1 MFIQCSDCNF
11 KYLVNSAD
19 LKPNGRMVECANC
32 GNQWFQE
39 LNSEEKFQSF
49 DEITAQSNKIVFQEN
64 NKSKNQNLN
73 SNVKNL
79 PSTVVEEKKVSIL
92 NTSLVLIFLIIV
104 IFGQWILRSNGL
116 NIFVLIYFYIE
127 EFFFN
132 IRLIINDIA
141 KIIYQIINLN

>member
-39 LNSEEKFQSF
+39 FNSEEKFQSF
-49 DEITAQSNKIVFQEN
+49 DEITAQSNKIAFQEN
-64 NKSKNQNLN
+64 NKSKNENIN

-79 PSTVVEEKKVSIL
+79 PSTVVEEQKASIL

-132 IRLIINDIA
+132 IKLIINDIA

>member
-39 LNSEEKFQSF
+39 FNSEEKFQSF
-49 DEITAQSNKIVFQEN
+49 DEITAKSNKIAFQEN
-64 NKSKNQNLN
+64 NKSKNENIN

-79 PSTVVEEKKVSIL
+79 PSTVVEEQKASIL

-132 IRLIINDIA
+132 IKLIINDIA

>member
-39 LNSEEKFQSF
+39 FNSEEKFQSF
-49 DEITAQSNKIVFQEN
+49 DEITAKSNKIAFQEN
-64 NKSKNQNLN
+64 NKSKNENIN

-79 PSTVVEEKKVSIL
+79 PSTVVEEQKVSIL

>member
-39 LNSEEKFQSF
+39 FNSEEKFQSF
-49 DEITAQSNKIVFQEN
+49 DEITAQSNKIAFQEN
-64 NKSKNQNLN
+64 NKSKNENIN

-79 PSTVVEEKKVSIL
+79 PSTVVEEQKVSIL